1 VTDTLLLALTAGM
14 VAAFNPCGF
23 ALLPAYLTLLISPG
37 SEGNPVGRAVVASAA
52 MTAGFV
58 AVFGAFGL
66 VVVPLAISLGTYLS
80 WTTVVIGIGLVALGA
95 WLLSGRELLLRLP
108 RVAGAAPTGGAV
120 SMFLYGVTYAV
131 ASLSCTVAPFLA
143 VTTSTFRA
151 QSVGAGIAVFIAYA
165 VGMGVVVGVLAV
177 AVALA
182 EETVVR
188 RLRGVLPHVNRIS
201 GGLLVLAGAYVTY
214 YGVYELRLA
223 GGQISDDPIVSTA
236 ITARGVIA
244 RAVADAGPLAVGAV
258 LAGLAVSAVLVH
270 RVRRGS
276 RFKPA
281 APTTRV
287 ARSGER

>member
-1 VTDTLLLALTAGM
+1 MTDTLLLAVTAGM

-23 ALLPAYLTLLISPG
+23 ALLPAYLTLLISRG
-37 SEGNPVGRAVVASAA
+37 TEGNPVARALTASAA

-80 WTTVVIGIGLVALGA
+80 WATVIIGIGLVGLGA
-95 WLLSGRELLLRLP
+95 WLLIGHELLLRLP
-108 RVAGAAPTGGAV
+108 RLAGGAPTGGAA
-120 SMFLYGVTYAV
+120 SMVLYGIAYAV

-165 VGMGVVVGVLAV
+165 VGMGIVVGILAV

-182 EETVVR
+182 QDGVVR
-188 RLRGVLPHVNRIS
+188 RLRGVLPYVNRIS

-223 GGQISDDPIVSTA
+223 GGQISDDPVISAATTA
-236 ITARGVIA
+236 QG
-244 RAVADAGPLAVGAV
+244 AVARVISEVGPWLLGAALVGLVAAG
-258 LAGLAVSAVLVH
+258 VLVH
-270 RVRRGS
+270 RVRRG
-276 RFKPA
+276 KPA
-281 APTTRV
+281 ASAHEQT
-287 ARSGER
+287 S